1 MNRQNFHQALIHTI
15 EFLGEKMIKRL
26 IVVAGMAIAA
36 PFAAMAQECLT
47 NLRLTPGRDTYDH
60 SLGGPGVRMV
70 PVGTFEADRGGAWGS
85 DPNQRFDQN
94 WVSLTAQFAPM
105 AAQNCI
111 TEITTYAAPWGSR
124 PTWRSHQQLVGSWDT
139 DSGGSNASAGGG
151 GDVLYSL
158 AFARMSPGSQPSSV
172 ITDIVLRVGDTNA
185 LIIPPGYNWVGNWD
199 TKNAWMATLSWRGSP
214 YTRPTAPTAV
224 MTGRWEPIASC
235 TSASRCSEV
244 RTSTMVGSD
253 KSVSNAEVNTQRREL
268 SIMVGAEVQTDSG
281 KLLPGASVIAKME
294 VTGTLGEETSRELSN
309 SLNNSRQETVEV
321 ACAGQASAWLWV
333 SSIRLGE
340 TGMATNLTIRDRN
353 YVCAGPNDQPWNA
366 TDLSWGLNFGT
377 DEWTRVAS
385 ENQQFTLSRPS
396 LVRFGVGSR
405 STVRSLPAGTYT
417 CNSSGWGGLDPA
429 PGTVKS
435 CERPREWVRC
445 AVDFGTCNW
454 SGGGA
459 RQVRYGLS
467 GTYVTLDSAASG
479 LACQPSSFGGR
490 DPVPGRVKRCWY
502 KVD

>member
-1 MNRQNFHQALIHTI
+1 
-15 EFLGEKMIKRL
+15 MIKRL

-36 PFAAMAQECLT
+36 PFTAMAQECLT
-47 NLRLTPGRDTYDH
+47 DLRLTPGREAYDH
-60 SLGGPGVRMV
+60 SLGGPGVRMQ
-70 PVGTFEADRGGAWGS
+70 PVGTFEADRGGAWGT
-85 DPNQRFDQN
+85 DPNTQFNQN

-105 AAQNCI
+105 AAQKCI
-111 TEITTYAAPWGSR
+111 TEITTYAAPWGTR
-124 PTWRSHQQLVGSWDT
+124 PTWRDGQHHVGRWDT
-139 DSGGSNASAGGG
+139 DRGGSSASAGGG
-151 GDVLYSL
+151 GDVQYSL
-158 AFARMSPGSQPSSV
+158 AIARMSRGSSPTTV
-172 ITDIVLRVGDTNA
+172 ITDIALRVGDTSA
-185 LIIPPGYNWVGNWD
+185 LIIPPGFSWVGNWD
-199 TKNAWMATLSWRGSP
+199 TKNAWMATLSWRAAA
-214 YTRPTAPTAV
+214 YTPPPAFTPV
-224 MTGRWEPIASC
+224 MTGRWEPIGSC
-235 TSASRCSEV
+235 TSASRCSEL

-253 KSVSNAEVNTQRREL
+253 KSVSNAEINTQRRDL
-268 SIMVGAEVQTDSG
+268 SIMVGAEVTTDSG
-281 KLLPGASVIAKME
+281 PLPGASVTAKME

-309 SLNNSRQETVEV
+309 SLNNSRQETLEV
-321 ACAGQASAWLWV
+321 ACTGQSSAWQWV
-333 SSIRLGE
+333 SSIRFGE
-340 TGMATNLTIRDRN
+340 TGVATTLTIRDRN
-353 YVCAGPNDQPWNA
+353 YVCAGTNDQPWNA
-366 TDLSWGLNFGT
+366 NDLSWGLNFGT

-385 ENQQFTLSRPS
+385 EHQQFTLSRPS
-396 LVRFGVGSR
+396 LVRFGVESR
-405 STVRSLPAGTYT
+405 ATVRLLPAGTYT

-467 GTYVTLDSAASG
+467 GTYVTLDNAASG